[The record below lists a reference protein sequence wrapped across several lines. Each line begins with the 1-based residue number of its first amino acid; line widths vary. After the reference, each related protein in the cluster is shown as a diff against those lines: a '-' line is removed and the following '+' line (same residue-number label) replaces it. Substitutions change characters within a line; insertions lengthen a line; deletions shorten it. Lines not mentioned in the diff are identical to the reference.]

1 MNTKLATLAATALLS
16 ATLLSGCGSDE
27 PDNNEQQTDTAPSA
41 IQDKLLSQIPAE
53 TPYFF
58 ASRERLSE
66 EESMAL
72 IEKLGTIEEI
82 DSQLA
87 ELEQLQATTDEP
99 GMQEFLGIMITV
111 LKAFEDVKTLED
123 YHQIGLMPN
132 ARSAVYGLGLLPAA
146 RMELHDEELFRAFFE
161 GLISDMNVELQQAT
175 LGDTDYWHT
184 SADEMLQTLIAIR
197 DDQVIIGLLPSTAGE
212 TVVEQLFGITPP
224 LVSLLESGE
233 MLHLEQR
240 YHYSPYGSGRISSKG
255 LVSEFISPQHPASQ
269 ALLQLDETN
278 PADLEACRDDIDR
291 LTSLFPALV
300 MGIHELDS
308 QRIAGS
314 LRLATSSE
322 LAADMSSL
330 TATVPGLG
338 SGKGVASLGMALD
351 VQALTSMLQKY
362 SRHVH
367 TTPFTC
373 PELQGINEAW
383 AESGTLTNHPMT
395 TMLSPALHGVNLRI
409 DSLETDQRQPTGTG
423 LIAFSSPNAQSLL
436 SAASMFIPQIASLNL
451 QADGE
456 IKKIQP
462 DLLPPDMPTVHAA
475 MSQEAILLGVGLD
488 KPTEL
493 KSELTV
499 EADPRSLMTYG
510 HISSDLYATLAEI
523 GSQLPGAQAP
533 DADELKRLAE
543 VYEKTEFWI
552 GIDAG
557 GIELGMGVELK

>member
-1 MNTKLATLAATALLS
+1 MKTKLSILATTALLS
-16 ATLLSGCGSDE
+16 VTLLSGCGSDE
-27 PDNNEQQTDTAPSA
+27 PESDQQTETAPSVV
-41 IQDKLLSQIPAE
+41 QDKLLSQIPAE

-58 ASRERLSE
+58 ASRERMSE
-66 EESMAL
+66 EDSMAL
-72 IEKLGTIEEI
+72 VEKLGTMEEL

-99 GMQEFLGIMITV
+99 GMQAFLGVMISV
-111 LKAFEDVKTLED
+111 LKAFENVETLED

-161 GLISDMNVELQQAT
+161 GLISDMKVELHEAK

-184 SADEMLQTLIAIR
+184 PAEQMLQTLITIR
-197 DDQVIIGLLPSTAGE
+197 DDQVIIGLLPSNAGDE
-212 TVVEQLFGITPP
+212 VVEQLFGITPP
-224 LVSLLESGE
+224 LISLLESGE
-233 MLHLEQR
+233 LLQLEQR

-278 PADLEACRDDIDR
+278 PADFEACRDDINR

-308 QRIAGS
+308 QRISGS

-330 TATVPGLG
+330 TTTVPGLG

-351 VQALTSMLQKY
+351 VQALTRMLQKY

-373 PELQGINEAW
+373 
-383 AESGTLTNHPMT
+383 
-395 TMLSPALHGVNLRI
+395 R
-409 DSLETDQRQPTGTG
+409 
-423 LIAFSSPNAQSLL
+423 
-436 SAASMFIPQIASLNL
+436 AA
-451 QADGE
+451 G
-456 IKKIQP
+456 
-462 DLLPPDMPTVHAA
+462 
-475 MSQEAILLGVGLD
+475 
-488 KPTEL
+488 
-493 KSELTV
+493 
-499 EADPRSLMTYG
+499 
-510 HISSDLYATLAEI
+510 
-523 GSQLPGAQAP
+523 
-533 DADELKRLAE
+533 
-543 VYEKTEFWI
+543 
-552 GIDAG
+552 
-557 GIELGMGVELK
+557 